1 MDFELKTRGSFFSY
15 RLTLYLFVPYPHA
28 GYGQLN
34 CRGFIDN
41 VLSYFIFMSAAALF
55 FFIPYISA
63 NSPDSPSL
71 DPLASAMAEYLE
83 CYPLELLSFKDQKTT
98 ITSRNLCLAV
108 IYHKKGLSPL
118 WVKAQGPGHRATI
131 ILDTL
136 KKAGEEGLDPDDY
149 GVPQM
154 DLLWHS
160 LEPSS
165 LARLDTLITFNLI
178 KYIHD
183 VSRGQIKLR
192 YIEPILF
199 AEAGD
204 VDLDPLAMVNKV
216 LSVTDLSSYLASLP
230 PDHRHYRDLKK
241 ALNVYRDLYQQ
252 GGWEKIP
259 AGKTIRPGDSDHRMP
274 ALLKRLAITGDV
286 QLPVED
292 NTMVYGEDLIP
303 CVKQF
308 QIRHGL
314 SPDGVVGP
322 ATLGAL
328 NIPVHSAVRKIM
340 INMDRWRWQEHFLGD
355 KYILVNIAGFNLSG
369 FESGQLKIHFPVI
382 VGKLQ
387 HQTPVFSDRVMYID
401 FNPYWNI
408 TPSIARNEE
417 LPGLRKD
424 PLHLVKRHIRLF
436 SSWKSDA
443 VELDST
449 TMDWHNITR
458 AQMAGFKLRQDPG
471 PWNALGTV
479 KFIFP
484 NKYDVYMHDTPTQNL
499 FSRSTRNFSH
509 GCIRV
514 SDPPGLA
521 LFILSGNNSGW
532 TLEKIKAI
540 LDSGKRTVIR
550 PEESVPVHIT
560 YQTAWVDKDGLICF
574 SRDIYDRDRKL
585 ARALFPGDVLN

>member
-1 MDFELKTRGSFFSY
+1 MEIDFNMRHCGFCHLNIRQQMQTCCRVVGFYFQFCLGLVSIGMAVAVIS
-15 RLTLYLFVPYPHA
+15 LLSPYLAYA
-28 GYGQLN
+28 
-34 CRGFIDN
+34 DETK
-41 VLSYFIFMSAAALF
+41 
-55 FFIPYISA
+55 
-63 NSPDSPSL
+63 L

-83 CYPLELLSFKDQKTT
+83 CYPLELLTFKNQLPSA
-98 ITSRNLCLAV
+98 TSQNLCLAT

-118 WVKAQGPGHRATI
+118 WVTSQGPGSRAAI

-136 KKAGEEGLDPDDY
+136 SNSHEDGLDPADY
-149 GVPQM
+149 GVKQM
-154 DLLWHS
+154 TDLWTS
-160 LEPSS
+160 LAPSS
-165 LARLDTLITFNLI
+165 LARLDTLISFNLI

-192 YIEPILF
+192 YLDPILF

-204 VDLDPLAMVNKV
+204 VDFDPIATVDESLAV
-216 LSVTDLSSYLASLP
+216 SDLAGYLASLP
-230 PDHRHYRDLKK
+230 PAHRHYTDLKQ
-241 ALNVYRDLYQQ
+241 ALKTYRILARQ

-259 AGKTIRPGDSDHRMP
+259 SGKTIRPGDVDHRIP
-274 ALLKRLAITGDV
+274 AIIKRLAITKDL
-286 QLPVED
+286 QLPVEGEK
-292 NTMVYGEDLIP
+292 NVYMVELIP
-303 CVKQF
+303 SVKKF

-314 SPDGVVGP
+314 EPDGVVGP
-322 ATLGAL
+322 KTLATL
-328 NIPVHSAVRKIM
+328 NIPVHKLIRQIL
-340 INMDRWRWQEHFLGD
+340 INMARWRWQEHSLGE
-355 KYILVNIAGFNLSG
+355 KYILVNIAGFDLAG
-369 FESGQLKIHFPVI
+369 FEAGEMKIHFPVI

-424 PLHLVKRHIRLF
+424 PFHLVKRHIRLF
-436 SSWKSDA
+436 SSWRADA

-449 TMDWHNITR
+449 TMDWHTISR
-458 AQMAGFKLRQDPG
+458 SQISGFKLRQDPG
-471 PWNALGTV
+471 PWNALGRV

-499 FSRSTRNFSH
+499 FSRSKRDFSH

-521 LFILSGNNSGW
+521 LFILSRENNEW
-532 TLEKIKAI
+532 TRDRIDLILE
-540 LDSGKRTVIR
+540 SGKRKVVR
-550 PEESVPVHIT
+550 PDVQVPVHIT

-574 SRDIYDRDRKL
+574 NRDIYDRDRKL
-585 ARALFPGDVLN
+585 GQSLFPGDVLY